1 MNTIKTILFDFGGVI
16 LTLDPQEA
24 IRRFEELGLADAAQR
39 LDVYTQSGIFGDM
52 ERGRITDEEFRV
64 ELGRLVGHELTWQ
77 QCLYAWK
84 GYCKDLPKRNLEALQ
99 RLRQEGYRVVLLSNT
114 NPYMMSWAMSDEFD
128 GEGHSLS
135 HYMDAIYMSYKC
147 GAMKPDEQFFRK
159 VISSERLV
167 PEETLFLDDGPR
179 NVAAASELGI
189 RTFCTPN
196 GADWTEKIYD
206 YLK

>member
-24 IRRFEELGLADAAQR
+24 VRRFKALGLEDAEQR

-52 ERGRITDEEFRV
+52 EKGKIDDEEFRV
-64 ELGRLVGHELTWQ
+64 QLSKLVGHELSWDD
-77 QCLYAWK
+77 CLYAWR
-84 GYCKDLPKRNLEALQ
+84 GYCKEVPRRNLEALLK
-99 RLRQEGYRVVLLSNT
+99 LRAEGYRVVLLSNT
-114 NPYMMSWAMSDEFD
+114 NPYMMSWALSDAFD
-128 GEGHSLS
+128 GEGHPLS
-135 HYMDAIYMSYKC
+135 YYMDAIYMSYKC
-147 GAMKPDEQFFRK
+147 GAMKPDEQFFRT

-196 GADWTEKIYD
+196 GSDWTKKIYE

>member
-52 ERGRITDEEFRV
+52 ERGKITDEEFRV
-64 ELGRLVGHELTWQ
+64 ELSKLVGRQLTWQ

-84 GYCKDLPKRNLEALQ
+84 GYCKELPKRNLDALLK
-99 RLRQEGYRVVLLSNT
+99 LRKEGYRVVLLSNT

-128 GEGHSLS
+128 GCGHSLE

-147 GAMKPDEQFFRK
+147 GAMKPDEQFFRT
-159 VISSERLV
+159 VIASEKLI

-189 RTFCTPN
+189 RTYCTPN
-196 GADWTEKIYD
+196 GDDWTEKIYD